1 MRALVGL
8 ALLGVGLV
16 GCDRL
21 LHRHAS
27 AGADASATAA
37 DGGATSASEP
47 EEEDEATS
55 EDAGACPLPIHPAY
69 CRRNCRTI
77 VNRRSTKHARRV
89 AHPMRSGLGECGAYD
104 VFAEDEALGDAGV
117 REGITEYYDKTG
129 SLVGAV
135 DTRSKPCGRFGTIPT
150 CTPVIAWERAV
161 TIRLGRLTATG
172 SRLPFEVIER
182 VARQSFPR
190 FKDCYTRADAGTDAV
205 FGRRVAVQIRIEADG
220 HVSSATDAG
229 SDVTSDEVKSCVVRA
244 FASMT
249 MPEPDG
255 HAAMTVTIPV
265 LFGS

>member
-1 MRALVGL
+1 MRLFGVAFLAFGL
-8 ALLGVGLV
+8 L

-27 AGADASATAA
+27 AGADAAV
-37 DGGATSASEP
+37 TSAIEP
-47 EEEDEATS
+47 EEEDEGTTD
-55 EDAGACPLPIHPAY
+55 DAGACPLPIHPAY

-77 VNRRSTKHARRV
+77 ANRRATKHARRV
-89 AHPMRSGLGECGAYD
+89 AHPMRAGLGECGAYD

-129 SLVGAV
+129 GLVAAV

-150 CTPVIAWERAV
+150 CTPVIVWERTV
-161 TIRLGRLTATG
+161 TVRLGRLTATG

-182 VARQSFPR
+182 VARQSMPR
-190 FKDCYTRADAGTDAV
+190 FKECSTRADAGVDAV
-205 FGRRVAVQIRIEADG
+205 FGKRVVAQIRIEADG
-220 HVSSATDAG
+220 RVSSATDAG
-229 SDVTSDEVKSCVVRA
+229 SDVASDDVKSCVMHV
-244 FASMT
+244 FTSMT